1 MLLFKVKIISSR
13 NILCLRALKVA
24 EMIRMTGDDFDLLG
38 EPLLEWKT
46 IH

>member
-1 MLLFKVKIISSR
+1 MLLFKVKIIYSR
-13 NILCLRALKVA
+13 NILRALKVA